1 MSSVKLSLYKALERK
16 YISDK
21 AEAVAMLNLSFN
33 NSVALGDHPT
43 LLVDMDTLVGQLA
56 QAEENIRVLRK
67 YFAKDM
73 DDKFFIEDIELMDS
87 LS

>member
-21 AEAVAMLNLSFN
+21 AEAIAMLNLSFN